1 MNWFYFTVMGYMI
14 VSALRGYHKGFIR
27 VIYSVAALAA
37 SIVFIAVTMPMFH
50 NLILESTAIRQ
61 QIQEKSERYV
71 RKQVDKKLEE
81 GTLTESMDLSWMALS
96 KKLQKELEHTTQ
108 EAIPDLL
115 ESQGIYKKMA
125 EAAAD
130 IGVSVIAFLL
140 SFIIITIILFVIGR
154 KLDIFSRK
162 PGIHLVNMI
171 FGFFAG
177 VVKAFLVI
185 WIVFFVIELTK
196 ILPSSAALFK
206 QIKENAVLR
215 GLYEQNPVK
224 ELVLEYFWNHD

>member
-1 MNWFYFTVMGYMI
+1 MNWFYFTVMGYII
-14 VSALRGYHKGFIR
+14 VSALRGFHKGFLR

-50 NLILESTAIRQ
+50 NLILESTTIRQ
-61 QIQEKSERYV
+61 RIEAGSETYV
-71 RKQVDKKLEE
+71 RKQIDKKLEE
-81 GTLTESMDLSWMALS
+81 GTLTESMDLAFVTLP
-96 KKLQKELEHTTQ
+96 KKLQKELNHTTQ
-108 EAIPDLL
+108 AAIPDLL

-125 EAAAD
+125 KAVAD

-140 SFIIITIILFVIGR
+140 SFMIITVIVFIIGR

-162 PGIHLVNMI
+162 PGIHLVNMV

-185 WIVFFVIELTK
+185 WVVFFVIEQTK
-196 ILPSSAALFK
+196 ILPVSAVLLN
-206 QIKENAVLR
+206 QIEENAVLR
-215 GLYEQNPVK
+215 GLYEQNLVK
-224 ELVLEYFWNHD
+224 EFVLEYFWKS